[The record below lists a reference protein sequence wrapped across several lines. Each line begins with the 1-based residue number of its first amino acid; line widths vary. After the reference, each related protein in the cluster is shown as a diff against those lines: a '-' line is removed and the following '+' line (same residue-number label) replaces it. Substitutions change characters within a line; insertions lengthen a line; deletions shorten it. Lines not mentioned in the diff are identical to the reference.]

1 MSGGIGTP
9 RDAGATSLGH
19 SRELFCA
26 ERRKLVWRE
35 VEEAKLAANEIRLG
49 FRYGSPKHGTERM
62 LYQGECFARGDYDPG
77 LQLFREN
84 GSKDGFR
91 AYVTGNLAV
100 CEVLEVGL
108 SVTDLKIGEYVL
120 CRTGFRE
127 RPVIDVAALNSVDVR
142 KVPPGL
148 PWQSA
153 LCLDPTVFALSAI
166 RDGHVRIG
174 DTVAVIG
181 LGALGL
187 MAVQLAR
194 ALHARTVFAVDPTE
208 ERRKVASELGAD
220 VIIDPTVVDAGEVV
234 RGYNAGKGAD
244 VVIEMSG
251 YPDGLQTAIRAA
263 HYGGTVVLGGT
274 SPRYGSAIDLGGDS
288 HFNCLDFI
296 FSRACSEPNRDHP
309 RWNTLRL
316 YDESWHLICS
326 GVVSGTRIV
335 NRIVEFDNL
344 GESYEMI
351 LDPERAIK
359 LGVQRV
365 ASDR

>member
-1 MSGGIGTP
+1 MS
-9 RDAGATSLGH
+9 DSLRGVGF

-26 ERRKLVWRE
+26 ERGKLVWRE
-35 VEEAKLAANEIRLG
+35 VEEEELGTSKIRLA

-62 LYQGECFARGDYDPG
+62 LYHGECFARGDYDPS
-77 LQLFREN
+77 LQLFRTN
-84 GSKDGFR
+84 GFNDGFR

-100 CEVLEVGL
+100 CEVVEVGP
-108 SVTDLKIGEYVL
+108 SVSDLKIGEYVL

-127 RPVIDVAALNSVDVR
+127 RHVIDVAALNRVDVR

-148 PWQSA
+148 AWQSA
-153 LCLDPTVFALSAI
+153 LCLDPTVFALSAL

-174 DTVAVIG
+174 DTVAIVG

-187 MAVQLAR
+187 VAVQLAK
-194 ALHARTVFAVDPTE
+194 AMHARTIVAVDPLA

-220 VIIDPTVVDAGEVV
+220 VTIDPAEVDAGEVV
-234 RGYNAGKGAD
+234 RACNAGRGMD

-251 YPDGLQTAIRAA
+251 YPDGLQAAIRAA
-263 HYGGTVVLGGT
+263 HYGGKVVLAGT

-288 HFNCLDFI
+288 HFNCLDFV

-335 NRIVEFDNL
+335 NRIVEFDTL
-344 GESYEMI
+344 GDSYEMI
-351 LDPERAIK
+351 LDHKRAIK
-359 LGVQRV
+359 LGVQRG
-365 ASDR
+365 AADTE